1 MKHEIKSPVT
11 GTVWMHCAGV
21 GQKVYAGN
29 QVVILESMKMEIP
42 MESPVD
48 GVVLELIAPGS
59 VINEGDVVAVV
70 ED

>member
-1 MKHEIKSPVT
+1 MRHELKSPVT

-42 MESPVD
+42 VESPVD